1 MAGIVWSKRLAKL
14 IAVALLVAVTCIALG
29 IWQVARLH
37 QKQQFNAA
45 VRAGLAEPPAPVEA
59 VLSDGVD
66 PDTVR
71 YRRVEATGTYDTD
84 HGFVLYG
91 RTQDSQAGN
100 HLLTPL
106 LLSDGRAILVDR
118 GWVPLEVDEPGAPEA
133 APPSGAVDVEGVL
146 FSSEGDLPGV
156 ADAGGPA
163 ETTLSRLDLG
173 TIQAQLP
180 YPIEPSYLLLQR
192 QRPTQPGELPAPSP
206 LPELSEGPHLSYAI
220 QWFTF
225 AVIAVAGCVVLAL
238 RDGREPRTADDRAV
252 G

>member
-14 IAVALLVAVTCIALG
+14 TAVALLVAVTCIALG
-29 IWQVARLH
+29 IWQIARLH

-45 VRAGLAEPPAPVEA
+45 VRSGLAQRPVPVGTLLPP
-59 VLSDGVD
+59 GVD

-71 YRRVEATGTYDTD
+71 YRRAEATGTYDTD

-118 GWVPLEVDEPGAPEA
+118 GWVPLDVDEPDAPAA
-133 APPSGAVDVEGVL
+133 APPAGEVVVEGVL
-146 FSSEGDLPGV
+146 FSSEGDPPGGV
-156 ADAGGPA
+156 GTADATL
-163 ETTLSRLDLG
+163 TTLSRLDLG

-180 YPIEPSYLLLQR
+180 YPIAPSYLLLQR
-192 QRPTQPGELPAPSP
+192 QTPPQAQGLPEPSP

-225 AVIAVAGCVVLAL
+225 AVIAVAGSVVLAL
-238 RDGREPRTADDRAV
+238 REDKDPVGADDRPV